1 MSGVHGLLLPYWTRL
16 LLIMLA
22 AGAVAYAAGAEA
34 ASVAAPVVL
43 RRLRRWQA
51 APGRAGNMAFTL
63 RLFPLVAAGLASVVL
78 CLPSYMWLEPR
89 SGHSELVSPLCLLLA
104 LAGAAGLGCVLLRG
118 VRAGMSSL
126 RYGRRARR
134 RGELCEIQGQRVRV
148 LQGLGPSMAVSGVWR
163 PVLMVSQAAHRC
175 LSSEQLALGL
185 GHEQAHRTAHDNLKR
200 LLLAATPVAGA
211 QARRLT
217 QAWARMAEWA
227 ADDRAVAGDA
237 QRSLTLASAL
247 VAVAKL
253 NGNGQTCGHLA
264 PLVSTLEY
272 GSGQEL
278 SERIARLLA
287 FENAPTAPRPQRL
300 WIGYA
305 VAAAVLWCALQPTT
319 LLAAH
324 AVLERLVH

>member
-1 MSGVHGLLLPYWTRL
+1 MSGMPGLLLPYWTRL

-22 AGAVAYAAGAEA
+22 AGAAAYAAGAIA
-34 ASVAAPVVL
+34 ASAGAAMVL
-43 RRLRRWQA
+43 QRIARWQA
-51 APGRAGNMAFTL
+51 APGRAGNLALTL
-63 RLFPLVAAGLASVVL
+63 RLLPLIAAALASVAL

-89 SGHSELVSPLCLLLA
+89 SGHAELVSPLCLLLA
-104 LAGAAGLGCVLLRG
+104 AAGALGLGCVMLRG
-118 VRAGMSSL
+118 VRAGLGSY

-134 RGELCEIQGQRVRV
+134 SGELCEIQGQPVRV
-148 LQGLGPSMAVSGVWR
+148 LRGEGPSMAVSGVWH
-163 PVLMVSQAAHRC
+163 PVLMVSQAARCC

-185 GHEQAHRTAHDNLKR
+185 GHEQAHRKAHDNLKR
-200 LLLAATPVAGA
+200 LLLAATPIAGPR
-211 QARRLT
+211 ARTLEQT
-217 QAWARMAEWA
+217 WARMAEWA

-237 QRSLTLASAL
+237 QRSLTLASTL
-247 VAVAKL
+247 VAVAMLKVS
-253 NGNGQTCGHLA
+253 GQTCGHLA

-287 FENAPTAPRPQRL
+287 FDSAAAAPRPQRR
-300 WIGYA
+300 WVGYA